1 VFAAAVLWSLNGALI
16 KLIHEGGKGPH
27 AVTMAFYRSLIA
39 GVVLLP
45 LARGKLHTLGR
56 RRGRREVN
64 TEFGAPSRNAGKA
77 GRVSSRGR
85 TFSRGPDDPSGVVP
99 SDAEEPMSGMMTRP
113 APPGRAPFGIFRS
126 LLSLRPAAI
135 SCVVFFTLMT
145 VCFVIANTKTEAAN
159 VIVLQYTS
167 TFWVFGLS
175 PWLLRERAG
184 IEELWILGLA
194 MTGIVIIFVGNAA
207 TDLIG
212 LVVAL
217 ASGLSF
223 ALLTLM
229 IRQMRDSDSGAV
241 TVVNNLG
248 SALLLLPFVLVFGSL
263 WVSPR
268 AGVLLAIMGVVQF
281 GLPYYLYALGLARV
295 VAYQVALITLAE
307 VVLNP
312 VWTYLMVEEAAPR
325 ATMIGGS
332 VILVALI
339 LFVRVA
345 RRRGEQLAREEAS

>member
-1 VFAAAVLWSLNGALI
+1 MSDETEVRRRAYFVGVLLVFAAAVLWSLNGALI
-16 KLIHEGGKGPH
+16 KVIHEGGEGPH

-56 RRGRREVN
+56 RRGRRTPG
-64 TEFGAPSRNAGKA
+64 TESGNRSRNTSQGKA
-77 GRVSSRGR
+77 R
-85 TFSRGPDDPSGVVP
+85 
-99 SDAEEPMSGMMTRP
+99 DAH
-113 APPGRAPFGIFRS
+113 RS
-126 LLSLRPAAI
+126 PLAIRHSLFAICQTLLALRPAAI

-145 VCFVIANTKTEAAN
+145 VCFVVANTKTEAAN

-184 IEELWILGLA
+184 VEELWILGLA
-194 MTGIVIIFVGNAA
+194 MIGIVIIFVGNTT
-207 TDLIG
+207 TDLMG

-217 ASGLSF
+217 ASGLF
-223 ALLTLM
+223 YALLTLM

-248 SALLLLPFVLVFGSL
+248 SALLLLPLVLLFGSL
-263 WVSPR
+263 SVSPR
-268 AGVLLAIMGVVQF
+268 AGVLLAVMGAVQF
-281 GLPYYLYALGLARV
+281 GLPYYLYARGLARV

-312 VWTYLMVEEAAPR
+312 VWTYLIVGEAAPR

-345 RRRGEQLAREEAS
+345 RKRGQQLGREQVS

>member
-1 VFAAAVLWSLNGALI
+1 
-16 KLIHEGGKGPH
+16 
-27 AVTMAFYRSLIA
+27 MAFYRSLIA
-39 GVVLLP
+39 GIVLLP

-56 RRGRREVN
+56 KRKHRAGGME
-64 TEFGAPSRNAGKA
+64 TGSRSGDTDPGETGNAH
-77 GRVSSRGR
+77 
-85 TFSRGPDDPSGVVP
+85 
-99 SDAEEPMSGMMTRP
+99 
-113 APPGRAPFGIFRS
+113 RS
-126 LLSLRPAAI
+126 LPGTIHSLIALRPAAVA
-135 SCVVFFTLMT
+135 CVVFFTLMT

-167 TFWVFGLS
+167 TFWVFALS

-184 IEELWILGLA
+184 VEEVWILGLA
-194 MTGIVIIFVGNAA
+194 MIGIVIIFVGNTA
-207 TDLIG
+207 TDLLG

-217 ASGLSF
+217 ASGLF
-223 ALLTLM
+223 YALLTMM

-248 SALLLLPFVLVFGSL
+248 SALLLLPLVLIFGSL
-263 WVSPR
+263 WVSSR
-268 AGVLLAIMGVVQF
+268 AGVLLAVMGVVQF

-312 VWTYLMVEEAAPR
+312 VWTYLIVGEAAPR
-325 ATMIGGS
+325 ATILGGS
-332 VILVALI
+332 VIVVALI

-345 RRRGEQLAREEAS
+345 RKRSEQLVGEEAP

>member
-1 VFAAAVLWSLNGALI
+1 MSDETRVRRRAYFVGVLLVLAAAVLWSLNGALI
-16 KLIHEGGKGPH
+16 KVIHEGGEGPH
-27 AVTMAFYRSLIA
+27 AVTIAFYRSLIA

-56 RRGRREVN
+56 KRRRRTASAESGN
-64 TEFGAPSRNAGKA
+64 RSRNASQGK
-77 GRVSSRGR
+77 
-85 TFSRGPDDPSGVVP
+85 
-99 SDAEEPMSGMMTRP
+99 TRE
-113 APPGRAPFGIFRS
+113 AHRSPFAIRYS
-126 LLSLRPAAI
+126 LIAICHWLFALRPAAI
-135 SCVVFFTLMT
+135 SCVVFFTFMT
-145 VCFVIANTKTEAAN
+145 VCFIVANTKTEAAN

-167 TFWVFGLS
+167 TFWIFGLS

-194 MTGIVIIFVGNAA
+194 MIGIVIIFVGNTS
-207 TDLIG
+207 TDLMG

-217 ASGLSF
+217 ASGLF
-223 ALLTLM
+223 YALLTLM
-229 IRQMRDSDSGAV
+229 IRKMRDSDSGAV

-248 SALLLLPFVLVFGSL
+248 SALLLLPLVLMFGSL

-312 VWTYLMVEEAAPR
+312 VWTYLIVGEAAPR
-325 ATMIGGS
+325 ATVIGGS

-339 LFVRVA
+339 LFVWVA
-345 RRRGEQLAREEAS
+345 RKRSEQLGREKVS